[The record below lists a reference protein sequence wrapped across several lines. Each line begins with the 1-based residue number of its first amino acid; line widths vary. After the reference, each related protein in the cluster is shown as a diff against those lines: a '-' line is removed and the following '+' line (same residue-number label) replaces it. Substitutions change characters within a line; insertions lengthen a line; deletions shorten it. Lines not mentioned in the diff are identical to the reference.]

1 MKPNEIVCRRIGLQF
16 HIEKGSVATP
26 EMVAE
31 TAKLTMGLGTGRARR
46 PRVCGIHLPPLWIW
60 QE

>member
-1 MKPNEIVCRRIGLQF
+1 MKSSVGGIGLQF
-16 HIEKGSVATP
+16 HIEKGSVAAP

-31 TAKLTMGLGTGRARR
+31 TAKLTMVLEQEEPGDSGSGTYLL
-46 PRVCGIHLPPLWIW
+46 HWIW